1 MGSKSKIPLIL
12 GVLAG
17 VLLLAGIGG
26 FAAYQ
31 FFVNTP
37 KNSYLLAEKG
47 EIDYFTEVIE
57 DRFENEL
64 EWYEQTQTN
73 AVESSYTLTADVS
86 DPSLNSMG
94 LEQMINQSEITMKTQ
109 FDKENE
115 YSSADISG
123 DITGF
128 KFEGLFAYMD
138 DDTAGITFPFIEE
151 YLTLNETDA
160 VSFINTIE
168 PGSMEEDTE
177 VDYSDFFT
185 SGSLSEEDIEYI
197 QSEYTSFV
205 REELPDD
212 AFSSENE
219 DITVGGDEISAEK
232 LTMALSEE
240 QIQEF
245 LSNLY
250 TKLADDEE
258 LAQMLR
264 MEFVTNSPAGGADEF
279 ISDFNETLREAAEE
293 VHEQEF
299 PDGLTSTVWTNE
311 NHIVKREFN
320 ATFVES
326 GETVPLE
333 ITGEK
338 AVTDD
343 GEEFNYNLYSEGEGI
358 DIEAGFN
365 ESEDGSSDY
374 IEFSQTGS
382 SEVIN
387 LSMDKTT
394 GDTDET
400 NFQVDFPGDFEGE
413 TISLFWD
420 IEGTYEG
427 DQMSQNHTLYADDGV
442 TVTKD
447 NFAVNIDVT
456 GSTLNEVEKPETDKT
471 VDLGSMDEPDM
482 ERYFNDFGE
491 KFSEWIGANS
501 PGVEQGF

>member
-57 DRFENEL
+57 NRFESEL

-73 AVESSYTLTADVS
+73 AVESSYTLTADVN
-86 DPSLNSMG
+86 DPSLSSMG

-109 FDKENE
+109 FDKDNE

-128 KFEGLFAYMD
+128 TFEGLFAYID
-138 DDTAGITFPFIEE
+138 ADTAGATFPFIEE
-151 YLTLNETDA
+151 YLILNETDA
-160 VSFINTIE
+160 VSFIDTVE
-168 PGSMEEDTE
+168 PGSVDEDTE

-197 QSEYTSFV
+197 QNEYTSFV

-219 DITVGGDEISAEK
+219 DITVGGEEISAEK

-245 LSNLY
+245 LSSLY
-250 TKLADDEE
+250 TKIADDEE

-264 MEFVTNSPAGGADEF
+264 VEFVTNSPAAGADEF

-293 VHEQEF
+293 VHDQEF
-299 PDGLTSTVWTNE
+299 PDGLTSAIWTNDD
-311 NHIVKREFN
+311 HIVKREFN
-320 ATFVES
+320 TAFVES
-326 GETVPLE
+326 GETVPIE

-338 AVTDD
+338 VVTED
-343 GEEFNYNLYSEGEGI
+343 GEEFNYKLRSEGEGI
-358 DIEAGFN
+358 DIEAALN

-374 IEFSQTGS
+374 IEFSETGS
-382 SEVIN
+382 SEIIN
-387 LSMDKTT
+387 LSMDKTA
-394 GDTDET
+394 GETDET
-400 NFQVDFPGDFEGE
+400 NIQVDFPAGFEGE
-413 TISLFWD
+413 TVSLFWD
-420 IEGTYEG
+420 MEGTYEG
-427 DQMSQNHTLYADDGV
+427 DQMSQIHTLYADDGV
-442 TVTKD
+442 TVSKD

-456 GSTLNEVEKPETDKT
+456 GSTLNQVDKPEAADT
-471 VDLGSMDEPDM
+471 VDLGSMDEPEL
-482 ERYFNDFGE
+482 ERYFNAFGE
-491 KFSEWIGANS
+491 KFSEWIGENS
-501 PGVEQGF
+501 PGMEQGF

>member
-1 MGSKSKIPLIL
+1 MGSKSKIALIL

-17 VLLLAGIGG
+17 ILLLAGIGG

-37 KNSYLLAEKG
+37 KNNYLLAEKG

-73 AVESSYTLTADVS
+73 AVESSYTLTADVN
-86 DPSLNSMG
+86 DPSLSSMG
-94 LEQMINQSEITMKTQ
+94 LEQIINQSEITMKTQ
-109 FDKENE
+109 LDKEKE

-128 KFEGLFAYMD
+128 EFEGIFGYMD
-138 DDTAGITFPFIEE
+138 ADTAGVTFPFIEE
-151 YLTLNETDA
+151 YITLNETDA

-168 PGSMEEDTE
+168 PGSMDEDTE

-197 QSEYTSFV
+197 QDEYTSFIQ
-205 REELPDD
+205 EELPDD
-212 AFSSENE
+212 AFSSVSE
-219 DITVGGDEISAEK
+219 DITVGGEEISAEK
-232 LTMALSEE
+232 LTMALSEK

-258 LAQMLR
+258 LAEMLSV
-264 MEFVTNSPAGGADEF
+264 EFMASTTPEEGEQF
-279 ISDFNETLREAAEE
+279 ISDFNETLREAAED
-293 VHEQEF
+293 VKEQEF
-299 PDGLTSTVWTNE
+299 PDGLTSTVWTNDD
-311 NHIVKREFN
+311 HIVKRDFN
-320 ATFVES
+320 ATFVDS
-326 GETVPLE
+326 GETVPIE

-338 AVTDD
+338 VVSDE
-343 GEEFNYNLYSEGEGI
+343 GEEFNYKLYSEGEGI
-358 DIEAGFN
+358 DIEAALN

-374 IEFSQTGS
+374 IEFSGTQD
-382 SEVIN
+382 SEVVK
-387 LSMDKTT
+387 LAMDKTT

-400 NFQVDFPGDFEGE
+400 NIQVDFPGGFEGE
-413 TISLFWD
+413 TVSLFWD

-427 DQMSQNHTLYADDGV
+427 DQMSGKHTLYADDGA
-442 TVTKD
+442 TVSKD
-447 NFAVNIDVT
+447 NFAVNIEVT
-456 GSTLNEVEKPETDKT
+456 GSTLNEVEKPEAEKT
-471 VDLGSMDEPDM
+471 VDLGSMGEP
-482 ERYFNDFGE
+482 ELEKYFNEFGE
-491 KFSEWIGANS
+491 KFTEWIGQNS
-501 PGVEQGF
+501 PGMNQGF

>member
-1 MGSKSKIPLIL
+1 MESKSKIALIL

-57 DRFENEL
+57 ERFEKEL

-73 AVESSYTLTADVS
+73 AVETSYTLTANVN
-86 DPSLNSMG
+86 DPSLSG
-94 LEQMINQSEITMKTQ
+94 SGIDQMVNQSEITMKTQ
-109 FDKENE
+109 LDKENE

-128 KFEGLFAYMD
+128 EFEGIFAYID
-138 DDTAGITFPFIEE
+138 ADAAGITFPFIEE

-168 PGSMEEDTE
+168 PGSVEEDTE

-197 QSEYTSFV
+197 QDEYISFV

-212 AFSSENE
+212 AFSSESE
-219 DITVGGDEISAEK
+219 DITVGGEEISAEK

-245 LSNLY
+245 LSSLY
-250 TKLADDEE
+250 TKIAEDEE
-258 LAQMLR
+258 LAEMFRVEL
-264 MEFVTNSPAGGADEF
+264 MASTSADEGEEF
-279 ISDFNETLREAAEE
+279 INDFNETLREEAEE
-293 VHEQEF
+293 VHNREF
-299 PDGLTSTVWTNE
+299 PEGLNSTVWTDE

-320 ATFVES
+320 TSFVDS
-326 GETVPLE
+326 GETVPIE
-333 ITGEK
+333 IAGEK
-338 AVTDD
+338 AVTDE
-343 GEEFNYNLYSEGEGI
+343 GEEFNYTLYSEGEGI
-358 DIEAGFN
+358 DIEAALN
-365 ESEDGSSDY
+365 ESEDGSNDY
-374 IEFSQTGS
+374 IEFSGTGS
-382 SEVIN
+382 SEVI
-387 LSMDKTT
+387 LMSMDKTT
-394 GDTDET
+394 EDTEQT
-400 NFQVDFPGDFEGE
+400 KIQIDFPGDFEGE
-413 TISLFWD
+413 TVSLFWD
-420 IEGTYEG
+420 IDGNYEG
-427 DQMSQNHTLYADDGV
+427 DQMSQNHTLYADDGA

-447 NFAVNIDVT
+447 NYALNIDVT
-456 GSTLNEVEKPETDKT
+456 GSTLNEVEKPEAGRT
-471 VDLGSMDEPDM
+471 VDLGSMDEPEL
-482 ERYFNDFGE
+482 ERYFNEFGE
-491 KFSEWIGANS
+491 NFLEWIGENS
-501 PGVEQGF
+501 PGMEQGF